1 MDKILFSN
9 SFKNLMV
16 ALGAKTSDSSYAVP
30 LINKTSGAPQGYM
43 EMSALAS
50 VLGGV
55 YTQLQGNT
63 SIGSYGEVA
72 SDMFRK
78 TGVFSAANA
87 VASTITGQPN
97 QSLNVGFVLINYF
110 ADPYGLQILMYNKGE
125 ESFTYIRFLTGNKTW
140 YKWFR
145 IGTTEVG

>member
-50 VLGGV
+50 VLGEIKMVIAPNNPVTNLDDMAGE
-55 YTQLQGNT
+55 QNT
-63 SIGSYGEVA
+63 I
-72 SDMFRK
+72 FR
-78 TGVFSAANA
+78 F
-87 VASTITGQPN
+87 GQQN
-97 QSLNVGFVLINYF
+97 INGLVGC
-110 ADPYGLQILMYNKGE
+110 YGLGRCIIVKDYCFQAIVHLGTLKIYYRGK
-125 ESFTYIRFLTGNKTW
+125 FTPSGQTFEWPSTW
-140 YKWFR
+140 KE
-145 IGTTEVG
+145 IATV

>member
-1 MDKILFSN
+1 MLYD
-9 SFKNLMV
+9 V
-16 ALGAKTSDSSYAVP
+16 DVP
-30 LINKTSGAPQGYM
+30 
-43 EMSALAS
+43 

>member
-50 VLGGV
+50 VLGV
-55 YTQLQGNT
+55 AQYHTFLQSGSFDDLIVPGTWLCIPSKMDNYPSDIQSGNNAQAILEIIKLGT
-63 SIGSYGEVA
+63 SGLHVLQRLTMKNSGEV
-72 SDMFRK
+72 
-78 TGVFSAANA
+78 
-87 VASTITGQPN
+87 
-97 QSLNVGFVLINYF
+97 
-110 ADPYGLQILMYNKGE
+110 
-125 ESFTYIRFLTGNKTW
+125 YIRCNNSTASPYTW
-140 YKWFR
+140 FNWTKQ
-145 IGTTEVG
+145 

>member
-50 VLGGV
+50 VLGAATIITNQNDLNNIVSAGV
-55 YTQLQGNT
+55 YAWSGSGTAPLNNFRPQGSLLLVWRAGAQTFQLQWPNN
-63 SIGSYGEVA
+63 IEGSGLG
-72 SDMFRK
+72 FRVMWNNEWK
-78 TGVFSAANA
+78 
-87 VASTITGQPN
+87 P
-97 QSLNVGFVLINYF
+97 
-110 ADPYGLQILMYNKGE
+110 
-125 ESFTYIRFLTGNKTW
+125 W
-140 YKWFR
+140 YKV
-145 IGTTEVG
+145 EVTLGQ